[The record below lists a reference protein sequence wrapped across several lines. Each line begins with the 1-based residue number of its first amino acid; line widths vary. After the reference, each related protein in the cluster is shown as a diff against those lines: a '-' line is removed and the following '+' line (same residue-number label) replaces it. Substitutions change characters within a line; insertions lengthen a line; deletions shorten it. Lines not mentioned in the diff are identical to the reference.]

1 MKSKLVITI
10 AVVVVV
16 TAAVIV
22 ILQSRRGFTIQE
34 THLPQVMSNY
44 AKTFKLD
51 TSPAYFPDG
60 KPGNSQ
66 SNTNLTKP

>member
-1 MKSKLVITI
+1 MKTKILIVVALVLIVG
-10 AVVVVV
+10 AS
-16 TAAVIV
+16 VIV
-22 ILQSRRGFTIQE
+22 VLQSRRGFTIEQ

-60 KPGNSQ
+60 K
-66 SNTNLTKP
+66 SNVPAKTNLLKP

>member
-1 MKSKLVITI
+1 MKTKILI
-10 AVVVVV
+10 AVALIVIVGVG
-16 TAAVIV
+16 VIV
-22 ILQSRRGFTIQE
+22 ILQTRRGFTIQE

-60 KPGNSQ
+60 K
-66 SNTNLTKP
+66 SNVPAKTNLSNP